1 MRLPEPLRRLRSAI
15 AGAIGLVLRMAE
27 PVLLRLRRFRFEC
40 TARAQLRGKVA
51 AGVQFVGPVVV
62 EGEGLVDIGRDVRIG
77 RNVMFE
83 TYNGARIRIAPRVT
97 INDGVVICAYYGV
110 SIGEDSMV
118 GEYASIRDANH
129 GTAPNVPI
137 RDQHHTGSPIVIE
150 RDCWVG
156 RGSIVLRGVTMHSGS
171 VAAANSVVNQD
182 IPSGVIMGG
191 VPARP
196 IGHRA

>member
-40 TARAQLRGKVA
+40 AARAQLRGKVA
-51 AGVQFVGPVVV
+51 AGVQFVGPIVV

-97 INDGVVICAYYGV
+97 INDGVVICAYYGI

-129 GTAPNVPI
+129 GTAPNVSM